1 MVNFVVIAYATKND
15 YYESLSKNLKDSCQA
30 FGIPLHLLMIDSLG
44 SWEKN
49 THYKADFIKE
59 CLVNLEY
66 ERFVYVDVDA
76 IFKSYPSHFDHLDCD
91 ISFRLENFPW
101 RKSEPL
107 SGTIFL
113 KKSDAVLSLVDNWIS
128 INKETPSE
136 RRNPLTWEQYHLKTA
151 LDKTPGL
158 KYENLPAEYVFIT
171 DHTRRLYPGLVPV
184 IEHFQASRVT
194 AIKR

>member
-1 MVNFVVIAYATKND
+1 MGNFIVIAYATKND
-15 YYESLSKNLKDSCQA
+15 YYESLSKNLIESCQK
-30 FGIPLHLLMIDSLG
+30 FNVPLHLSMIDSLG

-49 THYKADFIKE
+49 THYKADFIKQ
-59 CLVNLEY
+59 CLQEMDS

-76 IFKSYPSHFDHLDCD
+76 VFRSYPSHFDNLDCD
-91 ISFRLENFPW
+91 ISFRLEDFVW

-113 KKSDAVLSLVDNWIS
+113 KKSDAILSLVEDWIS
-128 INKETPSE
+128 INNQIPSE

-151 LDKTPGL
+151 LDKNPNL

-171 DHTRRLYPGLVPV
+171 DHTRRLYPGLSPV
-184 IEHFQASRVT
+184 IEHFQASRRY
-194 AIKR
+194 IHKK